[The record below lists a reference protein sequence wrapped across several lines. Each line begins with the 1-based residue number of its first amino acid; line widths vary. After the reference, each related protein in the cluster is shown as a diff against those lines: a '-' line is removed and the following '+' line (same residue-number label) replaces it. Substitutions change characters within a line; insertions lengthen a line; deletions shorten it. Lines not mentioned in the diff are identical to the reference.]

1 MAKAENWVSGHLVS
15 IPSFA
20 TTSYDCGA
28 NHFSMPKISLQ
39 NLRGDKKISEDSGK
53 KKKRN
58 INNINFVKITIY
70 VTVLI
75 Q

>member
-28 NHFSMPKISLQ
+28 NHFSVPKISLQ